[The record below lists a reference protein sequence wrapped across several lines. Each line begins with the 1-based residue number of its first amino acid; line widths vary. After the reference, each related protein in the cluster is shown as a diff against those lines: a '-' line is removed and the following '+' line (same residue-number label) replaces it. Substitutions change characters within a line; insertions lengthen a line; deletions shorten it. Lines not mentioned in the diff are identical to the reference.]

1 MIKNM
6 IQLQLTSIEDNL
18 YAKVCLEVMNH
29 IYSKINFVI
38 DENETI
44 SEQNYMMTFA
54 YLLGCKLKDENQLVG
69 GEKEK
74 VLHYLSS
81 IQEVVSLRERLKR
94 TGSVVTVK
102 PDLVIHDSHNRQNMN
117 RNNQKMV
124 IEAKTSKSLSSDSFC
139 WDLVKLYAYVKE
151 LEYNCAVYLIIGQ
164 KEGKI
169 NNLLGKYE
177 ENSLP
182 NDDGL
187 ERILLFVQQDV
198 KSWPLVEKL
207 KRE

>member
-1 MIKNM
+1 M
-6 IQLQLTSIEDNL
+6 IQLQITSIVDNL
-18 YAKVCLEVMNH
+18 YAETCLEVMNH
-29 IYSKINFVI
+29 IYSNINFVM
-38 DENETI
+38 DEDETI

-94 TGSVVTVK
+94 TGSVITVK

-124 IEAKTSKSLSSDSFC
+124 IEAKTSKSLSCDSFC

-164 KEGKI
+164 EEDQI
-169 NNLLGKYE
+169 NHLLGKYE
-177 ENSLP
+177 KNNLP
-182 NDDGL
+182 NDEDL

-198 KSWPLVEKL
+198 KSWPSVYKL

>member
-1 MIKNM
+1 M
-6 IQLQLTSIEDNL
+6 IQLQITSMEDNL
-18 YAKVCLEVMNH
+18 YAKMCLEVMNH
-29 IYSKINFVI
+29 IYSNINFVM
-38 DENETI
+38 DEDETI

-74 VLHYLSS
+74 VLHYLSN
-81 IQEVVSLRERLKR
+81 IQEVVSLRVRLKR
-94 TGSVVTVK
+94 TGSVITVK

-164 KEGKI
+164 EEDQI
-169 NNLLGKYE
+169 NHLLGKYE
-177 ENSLP
+177 EKKLP
-182 NDDGL
+182 NDEDL
-187 ERILLFVQQDV
+187 EKILLFVQQDV
-198 KSWPLVEKL
+198 KSWPSVYKL

>member
-1 MIKNM
+1 M
-6 IQLQLTSIEDNL
+6 IQLQITSIVDNL
-18 YAKVCLEVMNH
+18 YAETCLEVMNH
-29 IYSKINFVI
+29 IYSNINFVM
-38 DENETI
+38 DEDETI

-94 TGSVVTVK
+94 TGSVITVK
-102 PDLVIHDSHNRQNMN
+102 PDLVIHDSHNLQNMN

-124 IEAKTSKSLSSDSFC
+124 IEAKTSKSLSCDSFC

-164 KEGKI
+164 EEDQI
-169 NNLLGKYE
+169 NHLLGKYE
-177 ENSLP
+177 KNNLP
-182 NDDGL
+182 NDEDL

-198 KSWPLVEKL
+198 KSWPSVYKL

>member
-1 MIKNM
+1 MD
-6 IQLQLTSIEDNL
+6 ED
-18 YAKVCLEVMNH
+18 
-29 IYSKINFVI
+29 
-38 DENETI
+38 ETI

-94 TGSVVTVK
+94 TGSVITVK
-102 PDLVIHDSHNRQNMN
+102 PDLVIHDSHNLQNMN

-124 IEAKTSKSLSSDSFC
+124 IEAKTSKSLSCDSFC

-164 KEGKI
+164 EEDQI
-169 NNLLGKYE
+169 NHLLGKYE
-177 ENSLP
+177 KNNLP
-182 NDDGL
+182 NDEDL

-198 KSWPLVEKL
+198 KSWPSVYKL

>member
-1 MIKNM
+1 M
-6 IQLQLTSIEDNL
+6 IQLQITSMEDNL
-18 YAKVCLEVMNH
+18 YAKMCLEVMNH
-29 IYSKINFVI
+29 IYSNINFVM
-38 DENETI
+38 DEDETI

-74 VLHYLSS
+74 VLHYLSN

-94 TGSVVTVK
+94 TGSVITVK
-102 PDLVIHDSHNRQNMN
+102 PDLVIHDSHNLQNMN

-124 IEAKTSKSLSSDSFC
+124 IEAKTSKSLSCDSFC

-164 KEGKI
+164 EEDQI
-169 NNLLGKYE
+169 NHLLGKYE
-177 ENSLP
+177 KNNLP
-182 NDDGL
+182 NDEDL

-198 KSWPLVEKL
+198 KSWPSVYKL

>member
-1 MIKNM
+1 M
-6 IQLQLTSIEDNL
+6 IQLQMTSIEDNL
-18 YAKVCLEVMNH
+18 YAKMCLEVMNH
-29 IYSKINFVI
+29 IYSNINFVM
-38 DENETI
+38 DEDGTI

-74 VLHYLSS
+74 VLHFLSN
-81 IQEVVSLRERLKR
+81 IEEVVSLKKRLKR
-94 TGSVVTVK
+94 TAPIITVK

-151 LEYNCAVYLIIGQ
+151 LEYNCAIYLMIGQ
-164 KEGKI
+164 EEGKI
-169 NNLLGKYE
+169 NDLLGKYE
-177 ENSLP
+177 SNCLP
-182 NDDGL
+182 NDEDL
-187 ERILLFVQQDV
+187 ERIFFFIQQDA
-198 KSWPLVEKL
+198 KSLPTVYKL

>member
-1 MIKNM
+1 M
-6 IQLQLTSIEDNL
+6 IQLQMTSIEDNL
-18 YAKVCLEVMNH
+18 YAETCFNVMNH
-29 IYSKINFVI
+29 ICSNISFVM
-38 DENETI
+38 DEDETI
-44 SEQNYMMTFA
+44 SEQNYMITFA

-74 VLHYLSS
+74 VLYYLSS
-81 IQEVVSLRERLKR
+81 IQEVESLKERLKR
-94 TGSVVTVK
+94 KNSVITVK
-102 PDLVIHDSHNRQNMN
+102 PDLVIHESLNRQNMN
-117 RNNQKMV
+117 RINQKMV

-164 KEGKI
+164 EEGQI
-169 NNLLGKYE
+169 NHLLEKYE
-177 ENSLP
+177 ENNLP
-182 NDDGL
+182 NDDNL

-198 KSWPLVEKL
+198 QSLPSVYKL

>member
-1 MIKNM
+1 M
-6 IQLQLTSIEDNL
+6 IQLQMTSIEDNL
-18 YAKVCLEVMNH
+18 YAKMCLEVMNH
-29 IYSKINFVI
+29 IYSNINFVM
-38 DENETI
+38 DENGTI

-74 VLHYLSS
+74 VLHFLSN
-81 IQEVVSLRERLKR
+81 IEEVVSLKKRLKR
-94 TGSVVTVK
+94 MNSFITVK

-151 LEYNCAVYLIIGQ
+151 LKYNCAIYLMIGQ
-164 KEGKI
+164 EEGKI
-169 NNLLGKYE
+169 NDLLGKYE
-177 ENSLP
+177 SNCLP
-182 NDDGL
+182 NDEDL
-187 ERILLFVQQDV
+187 ERILFFIQQDAR
-198 KSWPLVEKL
+198 SWPSVYKL
-207 KRE
+207 IRE

>member
-1 MIKNM
+1 M

-29 IYSKINFVI
+29 IYSNINFVM
-38 DENETI
+38 DEDETI
-44 SEQNYMMTFA
+44 SEQNYIMTFA

-94 TGSVVTVK
+94 TGSIVTVK
-102 PDLVIHDSHNRQNMN
+102 PDLVIHDSHNRQNIN

-124 IEAKTSKSLSSDSFC
+124 IEAKTGKSLSSDSFC

-151 LEYNCAVYLIIGQ
+151 LEYKCAVYLIIGQ
-164 KEGKI
+164 EEGKI
-169 NNLLGKYE
+169 NKLLGKYE

-182 NDDGL
+182 NDDSL

-198 KSWPLVEKL
+198 QSWPLIYKL